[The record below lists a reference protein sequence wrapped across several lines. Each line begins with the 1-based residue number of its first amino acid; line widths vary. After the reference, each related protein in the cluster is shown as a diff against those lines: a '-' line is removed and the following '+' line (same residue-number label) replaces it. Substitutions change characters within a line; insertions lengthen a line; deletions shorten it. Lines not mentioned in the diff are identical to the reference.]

1 MAGLGHAIG
10 RALRETGQALERVG
24 CRLQG
29 NYTFQTFGTI
39 LRFLPKK
46 YQKLKNIIFKTVA
59 RQLTAVNLFD
69 KIPAV
74 KPNSFV
80 ARNATILGD
89 VTIGNS
95 AIWYGAV
102 IRGDVNTI
110 RIGNNT
116 SIGDNVTIHVASNY
130 NLSEKAAPTIIEDNV
145 VVG

>member
-1 MAGLGHAIG
+1 M
-10 RALRETGQALERVG
+10 
-24 CRLQG
+24 
-29 NYTFQTFGTI
+29 
-39 LRFLPKK
+39 
-46 YQKLKNIIFKTVA
+46 
-59 RQLTAVNLFD
+59 TAVNLFD